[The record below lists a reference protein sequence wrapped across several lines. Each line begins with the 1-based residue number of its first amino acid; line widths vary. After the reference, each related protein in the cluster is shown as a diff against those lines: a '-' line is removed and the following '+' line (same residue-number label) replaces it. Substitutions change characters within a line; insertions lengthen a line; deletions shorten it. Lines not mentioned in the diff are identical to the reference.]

1 MSTWRQLGKSALL
14 CFSIL
19 QKQNSEN
26 MEVITFD
33 SRAYKKLEA
42 KINTILAYVTTHPNE
57 QTENE
62 ENKEKLFDSK
72 EVAKILQVSTRT
84 VLRMRMKGE
93 ISFVRIG
100 GRVRFRQAD
109 FNDYIENRKI
119 LTREQN

>member
-1 MSTWRQLGKSALL
+1 
-14 CFSIL
+14 
-19 QKQNSEN
+19 

-33 SRAYKKLEA
+33 STVYKKLEA
-42 KINTILAYVTTHPNE
+42 KINAIFAYVTAHSKQLNE
-57 QTENE
+57 EVENE
-62 ENKEKLFDSK
+62 ENNEKLFDSK